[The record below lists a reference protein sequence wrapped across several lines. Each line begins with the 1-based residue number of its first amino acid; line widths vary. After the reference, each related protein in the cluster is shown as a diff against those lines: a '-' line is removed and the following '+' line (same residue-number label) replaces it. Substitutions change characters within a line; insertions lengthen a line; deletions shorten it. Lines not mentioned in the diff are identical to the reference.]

1 MISVPDD
8 ESGRGRGD
16 AGQVGGIEV
25 LPFGLLLFVVASLVV
40 ANAWAVIDAKA
51 TVDSAARAGVRAAV
65 EAPDPATAAARADAA
80 ARHVLERSG
89 RADDATVDVEA
100 VEGFARCA
108 PVTVRATVHVP
119 TVHVPWLG
127 GVGGGFDVTEQ
138 HGGIVDPYRS
148 GLPGSAAC

>member
-1 MISVPDD
+1 SPRAHSRRAGGGPPMSGDPGGDP
-8 ESGRGRGD
+8 GRGRAD

-65 EAPDPATAAARADAA
+65 EAPDSATAAARADAA

-89 RADDATVDVEA
+89 R
-100 VEGFARCA
+100 
-108 PVTVRATVHVP
+108 
-119 TVHVPWLG
+119 
-127 GVGGGFDVTEQ
+127 
-138 HGGIVDPYRS
+138 
-148 GLPGSAAC
+148 